1 MSLPLTDQFAMTEKR
16 ESLKEIF
23 LDVEASGT
31 VTERQE
37 EGPSYEP
44 VDSDTAEQEDE
55 AAASVVDGLNEAIDG
70 GISPASTESA

>member
-1 MSLPLTDQFAMTEKR
+1 MTDKR

-23 LDVEASGT
+23 LDVKEDGT

-44 VDSDTAEQEDE
+44 VDSETAEQEDE

-70 GISPASTESA
+70 GISPATKESA